1 VARFGGGLLCGIVAA
16 ALLVGCSDLAG
27 RTVPRHPSGVL
38 GAGPRSGSWANAAEL
53 AWLRRLGAWDSRL
66 LAGLGEAA
74 RIEGSPA
81 LVGKLLRRDGQTTRA
96 HDAALAVA
104 GGCSADL
111 RGEVGAPPTQRLR
124 PAMTALEGACAHLRR
139 FQDAIRLAV
148 AQGRS
153 DLVRDAQ
160 AEAARGGRLL
170 LKADSG
176 LPPGEVRPLP
186 VIGGD
191 ATASRIEP
199 RFGKVASWLA
209 GKPVEVRCWSHADWP
224 RLLREEQ
231 AYTRRIG
238 DDTVGFAGIDGDR
251 LNLAPDVCDGLVDLA
266 YHRARPVGATAQY
279 PLATA
284 VVTLAHESQHVRGV
298 SAEAQAECYAI
309 QLTATTARHLGVE
322 PAYATGLGRLYWNH
336 YDAELPLYRS
346 AECRDGG
353 AYDLRRTTSVWP

>member
-1 VARFGGGLLCGIVAA
+1 VARFGAGLLCGIVAA
-16 ALLVGCSDLAG
+16 ALFVGCSGLAG
-27 RTVPRHPSGVL
+27 RTVPRHSSGVL
-38 GAGPRSGSWANAAEL
+38 GAGARSGSWASAAEL

-81 LVGKLLRRDGQTTRA
+81 LVGKLLRGDGETTRA

-111 RGEVGAPPTQRLR
+111 RGEVGAPPTRRLR

-199 RFGKVASWLA
+199 RLGRVASWLA

-224 RLLREEQ
+224 RLLREEK

-251 LNLAPDVCDGLVDLA
+251 LNLAPDICDSLVDLA
-266 YHRARPVGATAQY
+266 YHRARPTGAIAQY

-284 VVTLAHESQHVRGV
+284 VVTLAHESQHARGV
-298 SAEAQAECYAI
+298 SVEAQAECYAI
-309 QLTATTARHLGVE
+309 QLTATTARRLGVD
-322 PAYATGLGRLYWNH
+322 PAYASGLGRLYWDH
-336 YDAELPLYRS
+336 YGDELPLYRS

-353 AYDLRRTTSVWP
+353 AYDLRRTSPNWP